1 MRQEGD
7 RGLTRDLCA
16 GETRPPRVRRG
27 VCPGLGSGDASEWG
41 PLSSPQ
47 WKENKEV
54 AVYV

>member
-7 RGLTRDLCA
+7 RGLTRDLRA
-16 GETRPPRVRRG
+16 GEMRPPRVRRG